1 MADNYT
7 ERAWYLRCAAEDVAE
22 RGVLVGDR
30 SRVLLAAE
38 LLDDARILN
47 EDRGL
52 TTATGTWNGTPVTV
66 SAFGMGAAIAAVVLH
81 ELTALGLRAVV
92 RLGTALAVGEAQLGD
107 LVVADSALRG
117 ESTSATYVPTGYPAA
132 PDLDLTVAL
141 RDAARRSGRRTTTG
155 MIASY
160 DGFYSELFA
169 DATMPS
175 SKSVDVDALIRHGVV
190 GLDMESSAV
199 LAIGR
204 SLGVR
209 GGVLCLASV
218 DGRNHRKIEGSDR
231 VAAER
236 DLLTAGFEALC
247 ATPLASATPQT
258 RATGTASEAASGTER
273 GSSLKGATR

>member
-1 MADNYT
+1 MRMADNYT
-7 ERAWYLRCAAEDVAE
+7 ERAWYLRCAAADVAE

-30 SRVLLAAE
+30 GRVLVAAE

-52 TTATGTWNGTPVTV
+52 TTATGTWRGTPVTI

-81 ELTALGLRAVV
+81 ELTALGMRSVV
-92 RLGTALAVGEAQLGD
+92 RLGTALAVGEAELGD
-107 LVVADSALRG
+107 LIVADSALRG
-117 ESTSATYVPTGYPAA
+117 EATSATYVPKGYPAA
-132 PDLDLTVAL
+132 PDLDLTLAL
-141 RDAARRSGRRTTTG
+141 RDAARKSGRRTTTG

-175 SKSVDVDALIRHGVV
+175 SKSVDVAELVRGGVV

-209 GGVLCLASV
+209 SGVLCLASV
-218 DGRNHRKIEGSDR
+218 DGRDHGKIEGNDR
-231 VAAER
+231 VRAEQ
-236 DLLTAGFEALC
+236 DLLTAGLDALC
-247 ATPLASATPQT
+247 ATQ
-258 RATGTASEAASGTER
+258 
-273 GSSLKGATR
+273 LKD